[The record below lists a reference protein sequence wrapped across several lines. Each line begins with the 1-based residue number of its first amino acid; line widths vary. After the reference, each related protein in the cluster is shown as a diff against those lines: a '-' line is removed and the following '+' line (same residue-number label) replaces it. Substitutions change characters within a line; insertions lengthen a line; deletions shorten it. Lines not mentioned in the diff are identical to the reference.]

1 MKLQE
6 LLLFSIAVIGFPITS
21 IYYSLI
27 HMMKEN
33 FNKKITF
40 FKCLDFFYYLAN
52 YIINNYNYICFGKI
66 FLLR

>member
-33 FNKKITF
+33 FNKKNNF
-40 FKCLDFFYYLAN
+40 FKCLDFFVIWLIN
-52 YIINNYNYICFGKI
+52 SLIIII
-66 FLLR
+66 IIILLSFFC